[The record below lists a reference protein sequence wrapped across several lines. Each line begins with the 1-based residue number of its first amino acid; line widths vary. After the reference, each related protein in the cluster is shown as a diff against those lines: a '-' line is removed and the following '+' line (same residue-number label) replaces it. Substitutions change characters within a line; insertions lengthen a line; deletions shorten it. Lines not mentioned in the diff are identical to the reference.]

1 MNPGQK
7 IAIASMRAYM
17 ALLSAV
23 SKQKAA
29 HKAFALFCT
38 PRKRTVKPFTS
49 LFKEAEKLSFSIN
62 GITISGFRWNKGG
75 SKRLQVVHGFESAS
89 QNFDA
94 YIRAFI
100 DKGYEVL
107 AFDAPAHGISGGK
120 QITLPL
126 YIDILQT
133 IYEQYGPIQSF
144 LAHSFGGLALVHFLE
159 TLTPDRS
166 FRLAL
171 VAPAT
176 ESATAIDQLFGIL
189 KLGKPV
195 RKIFDDIVLQTS
207 GVTPEYYSISRA
219 ITHIH
224 MPVLWIH
231 DSGDTITPLRDVQPL
246 MDKKHPHIQFL
257 LTEGLGHRRIYR
269 DEKVIEAITT
279 FL

>member
-1 MNPGQK
+1 
-7 IAIASMRAYM
+7 MRAYM
-17 ALLSAV
+17 ALLSVV

-29 HKAFALFCT
+29 RKAFELFCT
-38 PRKRTVKPFTS
+38 PQKRTVKPFTP
-49 LFKEAEKLSFSIN
+49 LFTEAEPLTFHMN
-62 GITISGFRWNKGG
+62 GIPISGFRWNKGG
-75 SKRLQVVHGFESAS
+75 SKRVQIVHGFESAS

-100 DKGYEVL
+100 NKGYEVL
-107 AFDAPAHGISGGK
+107 AFDAQAHGISGGK

-126 YIDILQT
+126 YIDILGE
-133 IYEQYGPIQSF
+133 IYRRYGPIQSF

-159 TLTPDRS
+159 TLPADAS
-166 FRLAL
+166 VRLAL

-176 ESATAIDQLFGIL
+176 EAVTAIDQLFKLL

-195 RKIFDDIVLQTS
+195 RKAFDEIILRSSFTA
-207 GVTPEYYSISRA
+207 PEHYSIPRA

-231 DSGDTITPLRDVQPL
+231 DHGDDVTPLNDVQPL
-246 MDKKHPHIQFL
+246 IDKKHPHIQFL
-257 LTEGLGHRRIYR
+257 LTKGLGHRRIYK

>member
-29 HKAFALFCT
+29 HKAFELFCT
-38 PRKRTVKPFTS
+38 PRKRTVKPFSS
-49 LFKEAEKLSFSIN
+49 LFTEAEKLSFTIN
-62 GITISGFRWNKGG
+62 GITINGFRWNKGG
-75 SKRLQVVHGFESAS
+75 SKRVQVVHGFESAS
-89 QNFDA
+89 QNFEA
-94 YIRAFI
+94 YIRAFT
-100 DKGYEVL
+100 DNGYEVL

-126 YIDILQT
+126 YIDILRTVYQ
-133 IYEQYGPIQSF
+133 QYGPIQSF

-159 TLTPDRS
+159 TLPADAS
-166 FRLAL
+166 VRLAL

-176 ESATAIDQLFGIL
+176 ETVTAIDQLFKVL

-195 RKIFDDIVLQTS
+195 RKAFDEIILRTS
-207 GVTPEYYSISRA
+207 RVAPEYYSISRA

-231 DSGDTITPLRDVQPL
+231 DRGDTITPLKDVQPL

-269 DEKVIEAITT
+269 DEKVVEAITA